1 MELLNYLEMHHRTA
15 ARVIYNLHRDMPAA
29 EVYWYSKLNTLTYQ
43 CKLRLIKLFH
53 SVFKGEAPAA
63 LSYLTNT
70 PCMAFNTA
78 TTSLSLVLTR
88 TFLKSQL
95 AIAEQ
100 FHGTLF

>member
-1 MELLNYLEMHHRTA
+1 MELLNYLEMHHRTV
-15 ARVIYNLHRDMPAA
+15 ARVIYNVHRDMPAA

-43 CKLRLIKLFH
+43 CKLRFIKLFH

-70 PCMAFNTA
+70 PCMTFNTA

-88 TFLKSQL
+88 TILKTQL
-95 AIAEQ
+95 AIETQ

>member
-1 MELLNYLEMHHRTA
+1 MHRRTA
-15 ARVIYNLHRDMPAA
+15 AA
-29 EVYWYSKLNTLTYQ
+29 EVYRYSKLNTLTYQ

-78 TTSLSLVLTR
+78 ITSLSLVLTR
-88 TFLKSQL
+88 TFLKTQL
-95 AIAEQ
+95 AIAAQ
-100 FHGTLF
+100 IHGTLF